1 MSAFTGACGANT
13 VYSYNLSR
21 RLLTI
26 SGTGPMTDL
35 PDNPQGDWREILDGV
50 EEVLVTPGVTTVGS
64 SAFFAAPNLR
74 SVTLPETLRTI
85 GVYAFSQCPV
95 LEELTIPEGVEAIR
109 SKAFRLSG
117 LRKLHLPGSL
127 KYIDMKALEG
137 VETLREVTY
146 AGTKGEWSRVQI
158 SPVAR
163 GNEALTTAR
172 ITFAPVPAVP
182 EWGARFPEAAE
193 YLLDHDFLAPEAFTA
208 NRPGILDIAA
218 EALYR
223 KAGAPGTYISSGDWA
238 RRTGIAAGTLPEML
252 YRFARFNGKAEGQD
266 PAAWYASKGYPTP
279 DNRENSAR
287 ALAAFLQ
294 SDEAEADRSAEQ
306 VRRIRE
312 LVANKGDGR
321 FHVFMLNIITPGLKG
336 KPGDSTL
343 MIFPKGKTM
352 LLDAA
357 VTASGHWVV
366 ELLEKAGIDRLDY
379 MAASHPHIDHVGGM
393 AEVIDSLHKR
403 GGSVGEFW
411 YPGRDCKGYL
421 AEIRTHLAEET
432 PFRSFVTGDVET
444 IDGVTIRFYN
454 PSPEDLVGVDDTA
467 MLDVETG
474 NNVSLAMH
482 FTFGRAT
489 FLASGDLYAGKEAT
503 VAQRFGSA
511 LHADIMKANHH
522 GAYTSNT
529 EVWLDTVAPKIVYAI
544 SDDNGCYELVERT
557 EKRGIAYYTMG
568 MDGSTLLSVD
578 ENRNFEI
585 LTQKNSTLHH
595 TYKGIIGRM

>member
-50 EEVLVTPGVTTVGS
+50 EEVLVAPGVTTVGS

-95 LEELTIPEGVEAIR
+95 LEELTIPEGVAAIR

-117 LRKLHLPGSL
+117 LRKLSLPGSL
-127 KYIDMKALEG
+127 EYLDMKALEG
-137 VETLREVTY
+137 VETLEEVTY
-146 AGTKGEWSRVQI
+146 GGTKGEWSRVQI

-172 ITFAPVPAVP
+172 ITFVPVPAVP

-223 KAGAPGTYISSGDWA
+223 KAGAPGMYISSRDWA
-238 RRTGIAAGTLPEML
+238 RRTGIAAGSLPEL
-252 YRFARFNGKAEGQD
+252 FYRFARFNGKAGGQD

-294 SDEAEADRSAEQ
+294 SDEALADRSAEQ

-312 LVANKGDGR
+312 LVANQGDGR
-321 FHVFMLNIITPGLKG
+321 FHIFMLNINTPSLKG

-352 LLDAA
+352 LLDSA

-403 GGSVGEFW
+403 GGSIGEFW

-421 AEIRTHLAEET
+421 AEIRTHLAEGT
-432 PFRSFVTGDVET
+432 PFRSFVT
-444 IDGVTIRFYN
+444 
-454 PSPEDLVGVDDTA
+454 SP
-467 MLDVETG
+467 
-474 NNVSLAMH
+474 
-482 FTFGRAT
+482 
-489 FLASGDLYAGKEAT
+489 
-503 VAQRFGSA
+503 
-511 LHADIMKANHH
+511 
-522 GAYTSNT
+522 
-529 EVWLDTVAPKIVYAI
+529 
-544 SDDNGCYELVERT
+544 
-557 EKRGIAYYTMG
+557 
-568 MDGSTLLSVD
+568 
-578 ENRNFEI
+578 
-585 LTQKNSTLHH
+585 
-595 TYKGIIGRM
+595 